1 MKKVYITPSA
11 EALNFVTETTILAG
25 SFNVDVEDGVNA
37 DASESFAGG
46 QSGWSS
52 ENWSGGEEE

>member
-11 EALNFVTETTILAG
+11 EALNFVAETMLAG
-25 SFNVDVEDGVNA
+25 SIQLGVGDDTVDAGT
-37 DASESFAGG
+37 SFAEG
-46 QSGWSS
+46 QGGWSS